1 MKTISDIPDTSDR
14 RMLKIEQLP
23 REGVTIIEGTRYAN
37 ALLIT
42 LGQNGL
48 GSGPFVIC
56 SRENGEVTMR
66 TITQWPEPP
75 EPAETKTGLDKLR
88 SIAGDAPR

>member
-1 MKTISDIPDTSDR
+1 MKTIDDIPDTSDR
-14 RMLKIEQLP
+14 RELKIEQFP

-42 LGQNGL
+42 MGQDGI

-56 SRENGEVTMR
+56 KRENGEVTLR
-66 TITQWPEPP
+66 TISQWPE
-75 EPAETKTGLDKLR
+75 
-88 SIAGDAPR
+88 SAGVHGG